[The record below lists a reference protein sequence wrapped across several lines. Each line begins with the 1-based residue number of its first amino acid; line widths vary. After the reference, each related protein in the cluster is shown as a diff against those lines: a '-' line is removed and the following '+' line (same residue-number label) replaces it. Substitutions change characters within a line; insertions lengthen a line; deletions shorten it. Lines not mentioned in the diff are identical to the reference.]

1 MDSSSNPALALLG
14 FWMLLQLVAF
24 LALLWGGI
32 YFLFCLNRASS
43 SLDRLATAAERWVE
57 QQNKPLPGQRLPVVR
72 ESLPP
77 TVPVPAGSAPS
88 VLGESAVPAA
98 PAWYSPET
106 EVRTAPDPDGP
117 VGGAV
122 N

>member
-1 MDSSSNPALALLG
+1 MDSSTNPALALLG

-57 QQNKPLPGQRLPVVR
+57 DQEKPLPGQSFSAGRITAPPSVTPVAP
-72 ESLPP
+72 SPP
-77 TVPVPAGSAPS
+77 VPVPPPLWRSADGETQSGTDFPRSDGGRTDGGS
-88 VLGESAVPAA
+88 
-98 PAWYSPET
+98 
-106 EVRTAPDPDGP
+106 
-117 VGGAV
+117 
-122 N
+122 